1 MNAISSAEN
10 NLLWNGENIY
20 DEFSRPFG
28 LHLQFC
34 QLEDLQK
41 NTYDDINALSS
52 PTINRK
58 EVEHKSVQRSSQGS
72 VFRFLKILQKKTQQ
86 LKENRNKLSFFQ
98 KIYQEKI
105 LHSEYSKQQQTQ
117 SKYVFDP
124 TNLLALVFQFLKCL
138 VIFLLLVII
147 TYFWSFDDMRHL
159 VDNNNYF
166 YIVIVLLIDISLQ
179 FNLAIIIRGQIIYDR
194 IIIFKKYISR
204 QFFEDSIFLVSLV
217 LIIHTSQLIF
227 VIIFYINGIGML
239 VKIIRKLEDTFD
251 LSVKTTELLKLWKLL
266 FFINLLAHFIACIW
280 HYIGLN
286 TIDANNNWL
295 DSKQIRDESN
305 FIKYIYSFYWSVVTM
320 VTVGYGDITPQN
332 YIEMILC
339 VIIMFLSC
347 GVYAYS
353 LNTIGQI
360 ISILNHESDRLERSF
375 KTLNK
380 YFRQHNIKDELQ
392 SRIKNYLEYKLKEE
406 EKSNQSVYKIL
417 DQLSNHLR
425 FKIISEIYQSMLQ
438 KCPLLQTNFSKSTL
452 QNSTNLLETLNYEP
466 DDIIINQYTENE
478 NALYF
483 IDQGTVEICEQRTK
497 TQLMEF
503 TSGESFGEYEFFT
516 NSQAAFTYKCKSH
529 TRVFKLS
536 RSKLLEILNKE
547 DFEIFH
553 QIKHSFEFNIP
564 VKHAQCIICHQND
577 HFVHRCKLLYYI
589 PDISKM
595 VIRQQNFKQ
604 RREFKQRRMQRENTF
619 SLLAQ
624 IQEKQFEYYQQ
635 YIQEYSQKELL
646 DDENVIIGADS
657 QITSLMYNTLKASEI
672 QIQQNQMD
680 YGKDMLN
687 KNSPRKLNSLNVKTK
702 QSLPET
708 GLQIETQNKLKK
720 STLKIQDTVQNQT
733 MVFDR
738 MKDFNQYFSE
748 NNYELQ
754 IRKYNQNFIE
764 RGFLSSIKKRTG
776 RAMRFI
782 QI

>member
-10 NLLWNGENIY
+10 NLLFNGENIQ
-20 DEFSRPFG
+20 DDFSRPLG
-28 LHLQFC
+28 LHLQFS
-34 QLEDLQK
+34 QFEELQK
-41 NTYDDINALSS
+41 QTFDEMDVLAS

-58 EVEHKSVQRSSQGS
+58 QKDHNSMQRSSKGS

-86 LKENRNKLSFFQ
+86 LKENRKKLSFFQ
-98 KIYQEKI
+98 NIYQDKI
-105 LHSEYSKQQQTQ
+105 LHSEYNKEQQIH

-124 TNLLALVFQFLKCL
+124 TNLIALVFQFLKCL
-138 VIFLLLVII
+138 VVFLLLLII
-147 TYFWSFDDMRHL
+147 TYIWSFDDMGL
-159 VDNNNYF
+159 LIENNNYF
-166 YIVIVLLIDISLQ
+166 YIMIILLIDISLQ

-194 IIIFKKYISR
+194 VIIFKMYISR
-204 QFFEDSIFLVSLV
+204 QFFEDIIFLVSLM
-217 LIIHTSQLIF
+217 LIIHTSQIIF
-227 VIIFYINGIGML
+227 VIIFYANGIGML
-239 VKIIRKLEDTFD
+239 FKIIKKLEDAFD
-251 LSVKTTELLKLWKLL
+251 LSIKTTELLKLWKLL

-286 TIDANNNWL
+286 TIDDNHNWL
-295 DSKQIRDESN
+295 DSKQIRGESN
-305 FIKYIYSFYWSVVTM
+305 FIKYIHSFYWSVVTM

-332 YIEMILC
+332 YLEMILC
-339 VIIMFLSC
+339 IIIMFLSC

-360 ISILNHESDRLERSF
+360 ISILNHESDKLERSF
-375 KTLNK
+375 RTLNK

-406 EKSNQSVYKIL
+406 EKSNQNVYKIL

-425 FKIISEIYQSMLQ
+425 FKIISEIYQSMLS

-452 QNSTNLLETLNYEP
+452 QNSTSFLETLNYEP
-466 DDIIINQYTENE
+466 DDFIINQNTENE

-483 IDQGTVEICEQRTK
+483 IDQGTVELYEQRTK
-497 TQLMEF
+497 TQLTEF

-516 NSQAAFTYKCKSH
+516 NSQAQFTYKCKTH

-536 RSKLLEILNKE
+536 RSKFLDILNKD

-564 VKHAQCIICHQND
+564 VKHSKCIICNQND
-577 HFVHRCKLLYYI
+577 HFVHQCKLLFYN

-595 VIRQQNFKQ
+595 VIRQQNIKQ

-619 SLLAQ
+619 SLLS
-624 IQEKQFEYYQQ
+624 
-635 YIQEYSQKELL
+635 EYSQKEFL

-672 QIQQNQMD
+672 QIQQQNQMD
-680 YGKDMLN
+680 YGKEILHT
-687 KNSPRKLNSLNVKTK
+687 SSLRKLNSQNAKTK

-708 GLQIETQNKLKK
+708 GIIHETFNKIKK
-720 STLKIQDTVQNQT
+720 STIKLSDTPQNQT
-733 MVFDR
+733 IVFDK
-738 MKDFNQYFSE
+738 MKDFNQYFNE
-748 NNYELQ
+748 NNYDQQ
-754 IRKYNQNFIE
+754 IRKYNQNYMD
-764 RGFLSSIKKRTG
+764 RGFLSTIKKRTG